1 MAMMKAVQ
9 FQPGGPENLFVASV
23 QQPVP
28 KDQEVLIKVV
38 TTAINRADTLQVRTR
53 VWNKFQPN
61 LWSSVFVYGLNSVV
75 P

>member
-28 KDQEVLIKVV
+28 KDKEVLIKVV

>member
-9 FQPGGPENLFVASV
+9 FQPDGPENLFVASV

>member
-23 QQPVP
+23 QRPVP
-28 KDQEVLIKVV
+28 KDKEVLIKVV
-38 TTAINRADTLQVRTR
+38 TTAINRADTLQVRIQ
-53 VWNKFQPN
+53 NFSHI